1 MQNYNFIQK
10 LFHDIVLGNKFI
22 NKSLFEFEKF
32 FYLKNNDI
40 KNQLHIFIS
49 GLPRSGT
56 TSILNF
62 IYSFNQH
69 ASLTYKNMPFVLSPN
84 FSNLFNKKNILKKE
98 RLHGDGITYD
108 INSPEA
114 LDEIFFKND
123 EKFIKNELLNYLQLI
138 LFSTKRFKYLSKN
151 NLNYKRINLINSI
164 LPNSIFLIPIRE
176 PLQHAYSLLNQHLRF
191 NELQKNDKFILRY
204 MNYLG
209 HNEFGLNHKSWHQP
223 INFHDQNKI
232 NYWLEQWFLF
242 YELIFKKYSSHK
254 NCIFVVYEELV
265 NPKYLNI
272 LLNKIN
278 LDKVKAHNFDYIKN
292 LNKKEI
298 NINFSDNMYKKTKD
312 LYVTFKDKSLI
323 K

>member
-10 LFHDIVLGNKFI
+10 LLHDIVLGNKFI

-32 FYLKNNDI
+32 FYLKNSDI
-40 KNQLHIFIS
+40 KNHLHIFIS

-138 LFSTKRFKYLSKN
+138 LFSKKKIKISKQ
-151 NLNYKRINLINSI
+151 
-164 LPNSIFLIPIRE
+164 E
-176 PLQHAYSLLNQHLRF
+176 
-191 NELQKNDKFILRY
+191 
-204 MNYLG
+204 
-209 HNEFGLNHKSWHQP
+209 
-223 INFHDQNKI
+223 
-232 NYWLEQWFLF
+232 
-242 YELIFKKYSSHK
+242 
-254 NCIFVVYEELV
+254 
-265 NPKYLNI
+265 
-272 LLNKIN
+272 
-278 LDKVKAHNFDYIKN
+278 
-292 LNKKEI
+292 
-298 NINFSDNMYKKTKD
+298 
-312 LYVTFKDKSLI
+312 
-323 K
+323 

>member
-10 LFHDIVLGNKFI
+10 LLHDIVLSKKFI
-22 NKSLFEFEKF
+22 NKSLFEFEKI

-40 KNQLHIFIS
+40 RNQLHIFIS

-62 IYSFNQH
+62 IYSFNHH

-84 FSNLFNKKNILKKE
+84 FSNLFNKKNTLKKE
-98 RLHGDGITYD
+98 RLHGDGIIYD

-114 LDEIFFKND
+114 LDEIFFNND
-123 EKFIKNELLNYLQLI
+123 EKFVIDELLNYLQLI
-138 LFSTKRFKYLSKN
+138 LFSEKKFKYLSKN

-164 LPNSIFLIPIRE
+164 LPNSVFLIPIRE

-191 NELQKNDKFILRY
+191 NELQKKDKFILRY

-209 HNEFGLNHKSWHQP
+209 HNEFGLNHKPWNLP

-232 NYWLEQWFLF
+232 DYWLEQWFLF
-242 YELIFKKYSSHK
+242 YKLIFQKYSSHK
-254 NCIFVVYEELV
+254 NCIFVVYEELA
-265 NPKYLNI
+265 NSNYLRV

-278 LDKVKAHNFDYIKN
+278 LDKVKDHNHGYIKN

-298 NINFSDNMYKKTKD
+298 NINFSDNMYEKTKD